1 MIDDERRIEQSK
13 VAVRWLVAGIL
24 VVVALYLR
32 RSGAIATPLTII
44 VGLAAIVVA
53 ANVAFWM
60 ILRRSAPPWLR
71 YATTGTD
78 LALAT
83 VLIGASGASASP
95 FYYVYFVI
103 LVSNSIRY
111 GMRMAV
117 FVAVVVNVAYVAVLT
132 ARPPAGDLTPE
143 GVKLLAFWGIAF
155 YAGYL
160 ATRFQRQARILEA
173 YEETIAGLRER
184 LRAGDRG

>member
-13 VAVRWLVAGIL
+13 VAVRWLVAG
-24 VVVALYLR
+24 VASVTALYLR
-32 RSGAIATPLTII
+32 HSGAVATPLWVI
-44 VGLAAIVVA
+44 VGLVATVA
-53 ANVAFWM
+53 AANLSFSI
-60 ILRRSAPPWLR
+60 ILRRAAPFWLR
-71 YATTGTD
+71 YVTTAMD
-78 LALAT
+78 LALAS

-95 FYYVYFVI
+95 FYYLYFIV

-117 FVAVVVNVAYVAVLT
+117 FVAVVVNVAYVAILT

-143 GVKLLAFWGIAF
+143 GVKILAFWGVAL

-173 YEETIAGLRER
+173 YEETISELRER
-184 LRAGDRG
+184 LRVGERR